1 MVALLLFIFLVLV
14 VLALLSVRVVKEYD
28 RGVVFRLGK
37 FTDVR
42 GPGLI
47 VLVPL
52 VEQMTTVALRTITMN
67 IPAQKIITR
76 DNVSIDI
83 AAVAYYHIVD
93 AAKSVIAIE
102 NVNSAI
108 NQISQTTVRNIV
120 GQFSLD
126 QLLAETPKINQSIKD
141 VIDTHTEPWGVQVTA
156 VEIKDINLPDNMQRA
171 MAKEAEAERERRA
184 KIVAAEGEMQAA
196 AKLGEA
202 ADIMAAH
209 PVALQLR
216 TLQTMSEISVE
227 KNSTI
232 IFPAQFMTTVQE
244 AIQTIRG
251 DMAGQI
257 HHAPKSSIKPE

>member
-1 MVALLLFIFLVLV
+1 MYYLILLAIFLLFSSLK
-14 VLALLSVRVVKEYD
+14 VVKEYE
-28 RGVVFRLGK
+28 RGVIFLLGRC
-37 FTDVR
+37 TGPR

-47 VLVPL
+47 ILIPILERMVRVPL
-52 VEQMTTVALRTITMN
+52 RTVTMD

-83 AAVAYYHIVD
+83 AAVAYYHVVD
-93 AAKSVIAIE
+93 PVKSVIAVE
-102 NVNSAI
+102 NVYQAV
-108 NQISQTTVRNIV
+108 NQISQTTVRTVV

-126 QLLAETPKINQSIKD
+126 QLLSQRSEINVQIKN
-141 VIDTHTEPWGVQVTA
+141 VIDAHTEPWGVQVTI
-156 VEIKDINLPDNMQRA
+156 VEIKDIMLPENMQRA

-196 AKLGEA
+196 TKLGEA

-216 TLQTMSEISVE
+216 TLQTMAEISVE

-244 AIQTIRG
+244 AIKMMKG
-251 DMAGQI
+251 DIGG
-257 HHAPKSSIKPE
+257 K